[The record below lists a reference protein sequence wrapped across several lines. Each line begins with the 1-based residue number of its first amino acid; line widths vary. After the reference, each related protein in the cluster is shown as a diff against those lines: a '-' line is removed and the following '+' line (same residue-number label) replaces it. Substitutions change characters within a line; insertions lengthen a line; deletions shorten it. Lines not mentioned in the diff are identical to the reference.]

1 MNRAILFASGIALI
15 ATYTTVRAQ
24 YPAAY
29 PYGGYG
35 YGYGAPSAST
45 VGQSYAMGM
54 ADLVQAAGQA
64 NLSNSEAAK
73 NYEQAASMNLD
84 NQLKNTNTYFEMRK
98 MNTQYRKAEDSRFKG
113 LSTEDSW
120 RVAQEG
126 MPKRLRST
134 ELDPVTGKIYWPLMF
149 QDPKYQTYRDQLNQ
163 LFVERESAHGG
174 IGYDNYMQIQ
184 QVTQGLLAELKKN
197 IDKYGSG
204 DYLRMKNFIESL
216 AYESTLP
223 AV

>member
-1 MNRAILFASGIALI
+1 MNRAIVLTVGIAIGAMLI
-15 ATYTTVRAQ
+15 TAWGQ
-24 YPAAY
+24 Y
-29 PYGGYG
+29 PYGYPGYG
-35 YGYGAPSAST
+35 YGYPGTSAST

-73 NYEQAASMNLD
+73 NYEQAHSMDLD

-98 MNTQYRKAEDSRFKG
+98 MNTAYRKAEDARFRG
-113 LSTEDSW
+113 LTTEDSW
-120 RVAQEG
+120 RVAQENL
-126 MPKRLRST
+126 PKRLRST
-134 ELDPVTGKIYWPLMF
+134 ELDPVTGQIYWPLMF
-149 QDPKYQTYRDQLNQ
+149 QDPRYQTYRQQLDH

-174 IGYDNYMQIQ
+174 IGYDTYMQIQ
-184 QVTQGLLAELKKN
+184 HVTNAFLAELKKN
-197 IDKYGSG
+197 ITKYQPD
-204 DYLRMKNFIESL
+204 DYLKMKGFIESL